1 MLDRAF
7 PCRVIPVKFTQTEKS
22 ELGWRFLSII
32 ETGRFR
38 DHCHS
43 DAVRLQYTH
52 CVSEILPGPLK
63 TLRWGVPDGARGPDG
78 ELIHDDF
85 LLADSLISKL
95 DQLDWHLSLPSV
107 ILQPPDPLL
116 DMDHFY
122 GQLHKDA
129 FAHYYSLPTAL

>member
-122 GQLHKDA
+122 GQPHKDA